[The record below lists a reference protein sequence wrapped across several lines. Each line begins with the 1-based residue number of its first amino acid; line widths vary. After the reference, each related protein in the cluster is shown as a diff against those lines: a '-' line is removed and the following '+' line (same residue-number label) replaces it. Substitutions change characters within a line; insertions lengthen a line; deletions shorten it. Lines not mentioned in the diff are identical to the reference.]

1 MKDSIKANLVVFLII
16 AIISFVISSA
26 FANVTIHEENDSY
39 KLIQIEKE
47 KFTPN
52 HVDKVPVYTPP
63 VKSNNTTLNNT
74 ILENYTNNISNKIN
88 NTYNSIN
95 DTIKNYLEWQKMGEK
110 KKFIR
115 DSVYGDIELS
125 SFEVKIMDTPQ
136 FQRLRRI
143 KQLGLI
149 SLIYPGATHTRFEHS
164 VGTMNLGS
172 KLAKKL
178 ELENDEQDLIRISA
192 LLHDIGHGPFSHV
205 SEGVLSVK
213 HEELTKYVIKHTS
226 LRDLVDEKF
235 DVNEITDIITGKG
248 YLGPIVSG
256 ELDVDRMDYLLRD
269 SHNTGVAYG
278 IIDYER
284 IISNL
289 KLEDGLV
296 LDIKGVQ
303 AAEGALVSRYFM
315 YPSVYQ
321 HHTTRIV
328 NSMFQRSLKQIL
340 NEGILDEN
348 TLYKYDEADV
358 VSIMR
363 RCDNS
368 YVNDIISRLDN
379 RNLLKRVKTIRLDNF
394 KFPEK
399 MYKIKTSEL
408 KRAEEEISEDFG
420 IDKDYVFINIAE
432 YPRFDEMKTQ
442 VNRDG
447 KLYPLTEISNIVSA
461 LSKARFNIP
470 DISVYV
476 PKKDKN
482 KLDKLKLEHYIDL
495 PEIDKEKFHGI
506 HYDQIKLF

>member
-1 MKDSIKANLVVFLII
+1 MS
-16 AIISFVISSA
+16 
-26 FANVTIHEENDSY
+26 
-39 KLIQIEKE
+39 
-47 KFTPN
+47 
-52 HVDKVPVYTPP
+52 
-63 VKSNNTTLNNT
+63 
-74 ILENYTNNISNKIN
+74 
-88 NTYNSIN
+88 
-95 DTIKNYLEWQKMGEK
+95 EK

-115 DSVYGDIELS
+115 DSVYGDINLNP
-125 SFEVKIMDTPQ
+125 FEVRIMDMPQ

-149 SLIYPGATHTRFEHS
+149 GLIYPGATHTRFEHS

-172 KLAKKL
+172 KLSEEL
-178 ELENDEQDLIRISA
+178 ELEQDEIELIRASA

-205 SEGVLSVK
+205 SEGVLSVP
-213 HEELTKYVIKHTS
+213 HEELTKFVVTQTS
-226 LRDLVDEKF
+226 MRDLLEEKF
-235 DVNEITDIITGKG
+235 DVSEIVDIINGKG

-289 KLEDGLV
+289 KLEDGLI

-328 NSMFQRSLKQIL
+328 NSMFRRALKKVFDESII
-340 NEGILDEN
+340 NENEI
-348 TLYKYDEADV
+348 YKYDDADL
-358 VSIMR
+358 IGIFR
-363 RCDNS
+363 HCDNN
-368 YVNDIISRLDN
+368 YVNDIMNRLDT
-379 RNLLKRVKTIRLDNF
+379 RRIMKRVKTIRLDNF
-394 KFPEK
+394 KYPEK
-399 MYKIKTSEL
+399 MYKIKPEAL
-408 KRAEEEISEDFG
+408 RKAEEEIAEDYD

-442 VNRDG
+442 VNVDG
-447 KLYPLTEISNIVSA
+447 KLYPLTEISNIIGA

-476 PKKDKN
+476 DENERSKFKKF
-482 KLDKLKLEHYIDL
+482 KLENYLDL
-495 PEIDKEKFHGI
+495 PEIDREKFHGI

>member
-1 MKDSIKANLVVFLII
+1 M
-16 AIISFVISSA
+16 
-26 FANVTIHEENDSY
+26 ND
-39 KLIQIEKE
+39 
-47 KFTPN
+47 
-52 HVDKVPVYTPP
+52 
-63 VKSNNTTLNNT
+63 
-74 ILENYTNNISNKIN
+74 
-88 NTYNSIN
+88 
-95 DTIKNYLEWQKMGEK
+95 K

-115 DSVYGDIELS
+115 DSVYGDINLNT
-125 SFEVKIMDTPQ
+125 FEVRIMDMPQ

-149 SLIYPGATHTRFEHS
+149 SLIYPGATHTRFEHC

-172 KLAKKL
+172 KLAEELGL
-178 ELENDEQDLIRISA
+178 EKDDVELIRASA

-205 SEGVLSVK
+205 SEGVLSFP
-213 HEELTKYVIKHTS
+213 HEELSKYVVTETS
-226 LRDLVDEKF
+226 MRDLLEEKF
-235 DVNEITDIITGKG
+235 DVNKIVDIINGKG
-248 YLGPIVSG
+248 PLGPIVSS

-269 SHNTGVAYG
+269 SHNTGVSYG

-289 KLEDGLV
+289 KLEDGLI

-328 NSMFQRSLKQIL
+328 NTMFRRALQKTIDD
-340 NEGILDEN
+340 GILDEHN
-348 TLYKYDEADV
+348 MYKYDDTDIIAIFRQCENEYA
-358 VSIMR
+358 
-363 RCDNS
+363 
-368 YVNDIISRLDN
+368 NDIMSRLDN
-379 RNLLKRVKTIRLDNF
+379 RIIPKRVKTIRLDNF

-399 MYKIKTSEL
+399 MYKIKAEEL
-408 KRAEEEISEDFG
+408 RKAEEEIAEDYG
-420 IDKDYVFINIAE
+420 IDKDYVFVNIAE

-442 VNRDG
+442 VNVDG
-447 KLYPLTEISNIVSA
+447 KLFPLTEISNIIGA

-476 PKKDKN
+476 PEEEKPKFN
-482 KLDKLKLEHYIDL
+482 KLKLENYIDL
-495 PEIDKEKFHGI
+495 PEIDREKFHGI

>member
-1 MKDSIKANLVVFLII
+1 MS
-16 AIISFVISSA
+16 
-26 FANVTIHEENDSY
+26 
-39 KLIQIEKE
+39 
-47 KFTPN
+47 
-52 HVDKVPVYTPP
+52 
-63 VKSNNTTLNNT
+63 
-74 ILENYTNNISNKIN
+74 
-88 NTYNSIN
+88 
-95 DTIKNYLEWQKMGEK
+95 EK

-115 DSVYGDIELS
+115 DSVYGDITLS
-125 SFEVKIMDTPQ
+125 RFEEKVMDMPQ

-164 VGTMNLGS
+164 IGTMNLGS
-172 KLAKKL
+172 KLASEL
-178 ELENDEQDLIRISA
+178 ELSDDEIELVRVSA
-192 LLHDIGHGPFSHV
+192 LLHDVGHGPFSHV

-213 HEELTKYVIKHTS
+213 HEKLTEFVVKNTS
-226 LRDLVDEKF
+226 MRDLLEEKF
-235 DVNEITDIITGKG
+235 NVNEIIDIVNGQG
-248 YLGPIVSG
+248 HLGPIVSG

-278 IIDYER
+278 VIDYER

-289 KLEDGLV
+289 KLEDGLI

-328 NSMFQRSLKQIL
+328 NSMFRRSLKKVI
-340 NEGILDEN
+340 DEKIIEEKN
-348 TLYKYDEADV
+348 IYKYDDA
-358 VSIMR
+358 
-363 RCDNS
+363 
-368 YVNDIISRLDN
+368 DIISTFRNCDNEYANDIMNKLDN

-394 KFPEK
+394 KNPEK
-399 MYKIKTSEL
+399 MYKIEQSALRK
-408 KRAEEEISEDFG
+408 AEREIAEDYK
-420 IDKDYVFINIAE
+420 IDEDYVFINIAE

-442 VNRDG
+442 VDLDG
-447 KLYPLTEISNIVSA
+447 KLYPLTEISNIIGA

-476 PKKDKN
+476 EKEEMSKFDKF
-482 KLDKLKLEHYIDL
+482 KLEQYVDL

>member
-1 MKDSIKANLVVFLII
+1 MA
-16 AIISFVISSA
+16 
-26 FANVTIHEENDSY
+26 
-39 KLIQIEKE
+39 
-47 KFTPN
+47 
-52 HVDKVPVYTPP
+52 
-63 VKSNNTTLNNT
+63 
-74 ILENYTNNISNKIN
+74 
-88 NTYNSIN
+88 
-95 DTIKNYLEWQKMGEK
+95 EK

-115 DSVYGDIELS
+115 DSVYGDISLNK
-125 SFEVKIMDTPQ
+125 FEERIMDMPQ

-149 SLIYPGATHTRFEHS
+149 GLIYPGATHTRFEHS

-172 KLAKKL
+172 KLSA
-178 ELENDEQDLIRISA
+178 ELGLPDDDIELIRASA

-205 SEGVLSVK
+205 SEGVLSVP
-213 HEELTKYVIKHTS
+213 HEELTKYVVTKTS
-226 LRDLVDEKF
+226 MCDLLEEKF
-235 DVNEITDIITGKG
+235 DVNEIVDIVNGKG

-289 KLEDGLV
+289 KLEDDGLI

-328 NSMFQRSLKQIL
+328 NSMFRRALKKVID
-340 NEGILDEN
+340 EDIIDEN
-348 TLYKYDEADV
+348 DIYKYDDAEIIGVFRHCEDEF
-358 VSIMR
+358 
-363 RCDNS
+363 
-368 YVNDIISRLDN
+368 VNDIMARLDN
-379 RNLLKRVKTIRLDNF
+379 RQIMKRVKTIRLDNF
-394 KFPEK
+394 KYPEK
-399 MYKIKTSEL
+399 MYKIEQKEL
-408 KRAEEEISEDFG
+408 RKAEEEIAEDYD
-420 IDKDYVFINIAE
+420 IEKDYVFINIAA

-442 VNRDG
+442 VSVDG
-447 KLYPLTEISNIVSA
+447 KLYPLTEISNIIGA

-476 PKKDKN
+476 DESEKSKFAKF
-482 KLDKLKLEHYIDL
+482 KLENYLDL
-495 PEIDKEKFHGI
+495 PEIDREKFHGI

>member
-1 MKDSIKANLVVFLII
+1 MMNLRK
-16 AIISFVISSA
+16 
-26 FANVTIHEENDSY
+26 TD
-39 KLIQIEKE
+39 
-47 KFTPN
+47 
-52 HVDKVPVYTPP
+52 
-63 VKSNNTTLNNT
+63 
-74 ILENYTNNISNKIN
+74 
-88 NTYNSIN
+88 
-95 DTIKNYLEWQKMGEK
+95 KMGEK

-115 DSVYGDIELS
+115 DSVYGDINLS
-125 SFEVKIMDTPQ
+125 EFEVRIMDMPQ

-172 KLAKKL
+172 KLSE
-178 ELENDEQDLIRISA
+178 ELGLAEDEIELIRASA

-205 SEGVLSVK
+205 SEGVLSFP
-213 HEELTKYVIKHTS
+213 HEELTKFVVTQTS
-226 LRDLVDEKF
+226 MRDLLEERF
-235 DVNEITDIITGKG
+235 DVNEIADIITGKG
-248 YLGPIVSG
+248 HLGPIVSG

-289 KLEDGLV
+289 ELDDGLI

-328 NSMFQRSLKQIL
+328 NSMFRRALKKVFD
-340 NEGILDEN
+340 EGIINEN
-348 TLYKYDEADV
+348 EIYRYDDADL
-358 VSIMR
+358 IGIFR
-363 RCDNS
+363 HCDNP
-368 YVNDIISRLDN
+368 YVNDIMKRLDE
-379 RNLLKRVKTIRLDNF
+379 RRIMKRVKSIRLDNF
-394 KFPEK
+394 KHPEK
-399 MYKIKTSEL
+399 MYKIKQEAL
-408 KRAEEEISEDFG
+408 RKAEEEIAEDYG
-420 IDKDYVFINIAE
+420 LDKDYVFINIAE

-442 VNRDG
+442 VSVDG
-447 KLYPLTEISNIVSA
+447 KLYPLTEISNIIGA

-476 PKKDKN
+476 KEEEKSKFN
-482 KLDKLKLEHYIDL
+482 KFKLENYLDL
-495 PEIDKEKFHGI
+495 PEIDREKFHGI

>member
-1 MKDSIKANLVVFLII
+1 
-16 AIISFVISSA
+16 
-26 FANVTIHEENDSY
+26 
-39 KLIQIEKE
+39 
-47 KFTPN
+47 
-52 HVDKVPVYTPP
+52 
-63 VKSNNTTLNNT
+63 
-74 ILENYTNNISNKIN
+74 
-88 NTYNSIN
+88 
-95 DTIKNYLEWQKMGEK
+95 MGEK

-115 DSVYGDIELS
+115 DSVYGDISLS
-125 SFEVKIMDTPQ
+125 NFEVRIMDMPQ

-164 VGTMNLGS
+164 IGTMNLGS
-172 KLAKKL
+172 KLSEELGL
-178 ELENDEQDLIRISA
+178 ESDDIELIRASA

-205 SEGVLSVK
+205 SEGVLSVP
-213 HEELTKYVIKHTS
+213 HEELTKYVVTKTS
-226 LRDLVDEKF
+226 MKDLLEERF
-235 DVNEITDIITGKG
+235 DVNKIVDIVNGKG

-289 KLEDGLV
+289 KLEDGLI

-328 NSMFQRSLKQIL
+328 NSMFRRALKKVIDEKII
-340 NEGILDEN
+340 NENDI
-348 TLYKYDEADV
+348 YKYDDAELIGV
-358 VSIMR
+358 FR
-363 RCDNS
+363 HCDNKFA
-368 YVNDIISRLDN
+368 NDIMSRLDN
-379 RNLLKRVKTIRLDNF
+379 RIVMKRVKTIRLDNF
-394 KFPEK
+394 KYPEK
-399 MYKIKTSEL
+399 MYKIEAKTL
-408 KRAEEEISEDFG
+408 RKAEEEIAEDYG

-442 VNRDG
+442 VNVDG
-447 KLYPLTEISNIVSA
+447 KLYPLTEISNIIGA

-476 PKKDKN
+476 DDSEKSKFEKF
-482 KLDKLKLEHYIDL
+482 KLENYLEL
-495 PEIDKEKFHGI
+495 PEIDREKFHGI

>member
-1 MKDSIKANLVVFLII
+1 MA
-16 AIISFVISSA
+16 
-26 FANVTIHEENDSY
+26 
-39 KLIQIEKE
+39 
-47 KFTPN
+47 
-52 HVDKVPVYTPP
+52 
-63 VKSNNTTLNNT
+63 
-74 ILENYTNNISNKIN
+74 
-88 NTYNSIN
+88 
-95 DTIKNYLEWQKMGEK
+95 EK

-115 DSVYGDIELS
+115 DSVYGDISLNK
-125 SFEVKIMDTPQ
+125 FEERIMDMPQ

-149 SLIYPGATHTRFEHS
+149 GLIYPGATHTRFEHS

-172 KLAKKL
+172 KLST
-178 ELENDEQDLIRISA
+178 ELGLPDDDIELIRASA

-205 SEGVLSVK
+205 SEGVLSVP
-213 HEELTKYVIKHTS
+213 HEELTKYVVTKTS
-226 LRDLVDEKF
+226 MCDLLEEKF
-235 DVNEITDIITGKG
+235 DVNKIVDIVNGKG

-278 IIDYER
+278 VIDYER

-289 KLEDGLV
+289 TLEDNGLI

-328 NSMFQRSLKQIL
+328 NSMFRRALKKVID
-340 NEGILDEN
+340 EDIIDEN
-348 TLYKYDEADV
+348 DIYKYDDAEIIGVFRHCEDEF
-358 VSIMR
+358 
-363 RCDNS
+363 
-368 YVNDIISRLDN
+368 VNDIMARLDN
-379 RNLLKRVKTIRLDNF
+379 RQIMKRVKTIRLDNF
-394 KFPEK
+394 KYPEK
-399 MYKIKTSEL
+399 MYKIEQKEL
-408 KRAEEEISEDFG
+408 RKAEDEIAEDYD
-420 IDKDYVFINIAE
+420 IEKDYVFINIAE

-442 VNRDG
+442 VNVDG
-447 KLYPLTEISNIVSA
+447 KLYPLTEISNIIGA

-476 PKKDKN
+476 DESEKSKFTKF
-482 KLDKLKLEHYIDL
+482 KLENYLDL
-495 PEIDKEKFHGI
+495 PEIDREKFHGI